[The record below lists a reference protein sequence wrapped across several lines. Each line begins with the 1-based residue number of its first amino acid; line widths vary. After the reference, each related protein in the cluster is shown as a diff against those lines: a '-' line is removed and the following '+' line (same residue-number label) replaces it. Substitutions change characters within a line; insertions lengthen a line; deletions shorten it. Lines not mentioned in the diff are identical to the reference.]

1 MFTKEQA
8 LFIIGAVAI
17 PVILFVMNLI
27 LRRAF
32 QRPLTA
38 AADWFLLAI
47 AFDATA
53 ILAIKDLQPLISDQL
68 IRDIAVATFLVLL
81 LISIVA
87 WLLSV
92 GILEKKLEQA
102 YGKNQSA
109 GIIGWFGLSW
119 GIAACVTAVNVLV
132 FTWKTTTS

>member
-1 MFTKEQA
+1 MFTKEEA
-8 LFIIGAVAI
+8 LFLIGAVAI

-38 AADWFLLAI
+38 GADWFLLI
-47 AFDATA
+47 VAFDATA
-53 ILAIKDLQPLISDQL
+53 ILTIKDLQPLIQDEF
-68 IRDIAVATFLVLL
+68 IRNIAIAMFLVLL
-81 LISIVA
+81 LVSIST

-92 GILEKKLEQA
+92 GFFEKKLEQA
-102 YGKNQSA
+102 YGNNNST

-119 GIAACVTAVNVLV
+119 SIAASVTAVNVL
-132 FTWKTTTS
+132 